1 MSGFMFGGSALTL
14 DIGVQNR
21 TGLALEHGD
30 VVQVVLLNADGADG
44 FRAVIP
50 DVAAATI
57 GQYAP
62 VGVVQAPPGLSIP
75 DREDMIIRIL
85 GVTDV
90 SLDVNTGGGV
100 TYTRDQISNVTNA
113 GALGARCTI
122 AASAA
127 VGTTAAAA
135 GLQQM
140 SRAHAVIL
148 GTTVTTPNPATNTRQ
163 RIRCWFNGLP

>member
-14 DIGVQNR
+14 DIGVQNA
-21 TGLALEHGD
+21 TGLSLEHGD
-30 VVQVVLLNADGADG
+30 VVQVALLNADAADG

-50 DVAAATI
+50 DVANATI

-62 VGVVQAPPGLSIP
+62 VGVVQAPEGHTIP
-75 DREDMIIRIL
+75 NTEDMIIRIL

-90 SLDVNTGGGV
+90 SLQVNAGTL
-100 TYTRDQISNVTNA
+100 YTRDEVSNVNNA
-113 GALGARCTI
+113 GGAGVRCTI

-127 VGTTAAAA
+127 VSSTAAAA

-148 GTTVTTPNPATNTRQ
+148 GPTVTTAGTGARE
-163 RIRCWFNGLP
+163 RVRCWFNGLP

>member
-1 MSGFMFGGSALTL
+1 MSDFMFGGSALTL
-14 DIGVQNR
+14 DIGVKNT
-21 TGLALEHGD
+21 TGLSLQHGD
-30 VVQVVLLNADGADG
+30 VVQVALLNADAADG
-44 FRAVIP
+44 FNAVIP
-50 DVAAATI
+50 DVQASTI

-62 VGVVQAPPGLSIP
+62 MGVVQAPSGHEIP
-75 DREDMIIRIL
+75 DDEEMIIRIL

-100 TYTRDQISNVTNA
+100 TYSRDEVSNVTNA
-113 GALGARCTI
+113 GTLGARCTI

-127 VGTTAAAA
+127 PGSTAGAA

-148 GTTVTTPNPATNTRQ
+148 GASVTTPNPATNTRQ